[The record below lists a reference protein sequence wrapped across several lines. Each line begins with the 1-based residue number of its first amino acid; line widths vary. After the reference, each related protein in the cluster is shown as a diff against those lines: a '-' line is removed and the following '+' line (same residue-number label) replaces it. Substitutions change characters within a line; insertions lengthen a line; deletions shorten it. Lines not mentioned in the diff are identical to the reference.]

1 MGLLD
6 DLAGQVLGGGL
17 GGGPS
22 GGAPAGGPSSASIA
36 EAVLGM
42 MHGHGG
48 LGGLAD
54 LFQQKGLG
62 NLMNQWV
69 STGPNPPMTPDQVHH
84 VFGPSQLSQIA
95 QRLGINPQMAA
106 AAIAAVLPMII
117 DKLTP
122 QGQIPPPSQQPGS
135 LGSLLE
141 EGLGMLRGSGL
152 LG

>member
-6 DLAGQVLGGGL
+6 ELAGQVLGGGQTA
-17 GGGPS
+17 
-22 GGAPAGGPSSASIA
+22 GGAAPSTASIA

-42 MHGHGG
+42 MHSNGG
-48 LGGLAD
+48 LGGLAQM
-54 LFQQKGLG
+54 FQQKGLG

-69 STGPNPPMTPDQVHH
+69 STGPNPPMTADQAHQ
-84 VFGPSQLSQIA
+84 VFGPSQISQIG
-95 QRLGINPQMAA
+95 QKLGINPQMAA

-117 DKLTP
+117 DHMTP
-122 QGQIPPPSQQPGS
+122 QGSIPAQTQGQQQGS

>member
-6 DLAGQVLGGGL
+6 ELAGQVLGGGQ
-17 GGGPS
+17 S
-22 GGAPAGGPSSASIA
+22 AGGAAPSTASIA

-42 MHGHGG
+42 MHSNGG
-48 LGGLAD
+48 LGGLAQM
-54 LFQQKGLG
+54 FQQKGLG

-69 STGPNPPMTPDQVHH
+69 STGPNPPMTADQAHQ
-84 VFGPSQLSQIA
+84 VFGPSQISQIG
-95 QRLGINPQMAA
+95 QKLGINPQMAA

-117 DKLTP
+117 DHMTP
-122 QGQIPPPSQQPGS
+122 QGSIPAPPQGQQQGS

>member
-6 DLAGQVLGGGL
+6 ELAGQVLGGGQTA
-17 GGGPS
+17 
-22 GGAPAGGPSSASIA
+22 GGAAPSTASIA

-42 MHGHGG
+42 MHSNGG
-48 LGGLAD
+48 LGGLAQM
-54 LFQQKGLG
+54 FQQKGLG

-69 STGPNPPMTPDQVHH
+69 STGPNPPMTADQAHQ
-84 VFGPSQLSQIA
+84 VFGPSQISQIG
-95 QRLGINPQMAA
+95 QKLGINPQMAA

-117 DKLTP
+117 DHMTP
-122 QGQIPPPSQQPGS
+122 QGSIPAQPQGQQQGS